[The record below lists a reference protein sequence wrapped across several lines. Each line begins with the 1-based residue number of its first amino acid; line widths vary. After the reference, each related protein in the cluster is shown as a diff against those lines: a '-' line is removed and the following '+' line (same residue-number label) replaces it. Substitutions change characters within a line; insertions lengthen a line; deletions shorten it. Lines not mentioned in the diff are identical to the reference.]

1 MTQASPKQ
9 ILKNLDQTIDLLK
22 LEIKIYIDLVMVS
35 NRATIAL

>member
-9 ILKNLDQTIDLLK
+9 SLKNLDQTIDLLK